1 MYKGYQEA
9 EEPQQDQSAD
19 AAAAANHGGCDGR
32 QSDRAKRLRNSSS
45 SDFKRV
51 NPPGRGAGEDV
62 QGSAGGGGER
72 QRFVNYTSQ
81 RCDVLSRDCLNES
94 RSNEI
99 CTIVF
104 PPTPPPNG
112 SDTRVNS
119 PTHQTVLLFHTA
131 IKKV

>member
-72 QRFVNYTSQ
+72 YAAEGVGLGVHR
-81 RCDVLSRDCLNES
+81 
-94 RSNEI
+94 
-99 CTIVF
+99 
-104 PPTPPPNG
+104 
-112 SDTRVNS
+112 
-119 PTHQTVLLFHTA
+119 TVWTVWTL
-131 IKKV
+131 